1 MSNNNESQLNDNT
14 EIITD
19 THIPDSEYNT
29 TNATQQST
37 TDKNTQQQLHSNIAL
52 GLSDKR
58 LCHLHKRKRTSRRL
72 ENKKR

>member
-1 MSNNNESQLNDNT
+1 MPNDNEAQLNDNT
-14 EIITD
+14 EIIID
-19 THIPDSEYNT
+19 THIPDSEYN

-37 TDKNTQQQLHSNIAL
+37 TDKNTQQQLYSNIAL

-58 LCHLHKRKRTSRRL
+58 LCHLHKRKRTATQL